1 MLLQIEKISK
11 SFGGVHALVDFSL
24 SMDRAKIIG
33 IIGPN
38 GAGKT
43 TLFNVISGV
52 YPTDK
57 GKIYLN
63 DKDISGKE
71 QFIITRAGIART
83 FQNIRLFTG
92 LSVIDNVMC
101 AFDPTSRYGIFGGLF
116 PTPMRIREEKR
127 GHKLSE
133 DYLQLVD
140 LLKYRD
146 EKPENLPYG
155 LQRRL
160 EIARALACKPKIL
173 LLDEPAAGLNPKEV
187 SDLMELIHRIRDE
200 RGLGILVIEHR
211 LELVM
216 GLSEEIYVLD
226 FGHTIAIGSPSEI
239 KSDPAVIKAY
249 LGEEECN

>member
-52 YPTDK
+52 YPPDK

-92 LSVIDNVMC
+92 LSV
-101 AFDPTSRYGIFGGLF
+101 
-116 PTPMRIREEKR
+116 
-127 GHKLSE
+127 
-133 DYLQLVD
+133 
-140 LLKYRD
+140 
-146 EKPENLPYG
+146 
-155 LQRRL
+155 
-160 EIARALACKPKIL
+160 L
-173 LLDEPAAGLNPKEV
+173 LLAMVFSVVFSL
-187 SDLMELIHRIRDE
+187 
-200 RGLGILVIEHR
+200 R
-211 LELVM
+211 L
-216 GLSEEIYVLD
+216 
-226 FGHTIAIGSPSEI
+226 
-239 KSDPAVIKAY
+239 
-249 LGEEECN
+249 